1 MSDLRRVTKFQKLQ
15 PGGEGGKGGQV
26 GVGGNTEVRVQGSIS
41 VSRLRAKVF
50 RALTRV
56 RLVLLLPQGRSG
68 SPHFHFTRKHHRN
81 AKCRLDPETAIRSK
95 CTGRRH

>member
-1 MSDLRRVTKFQKLQ
+1 MGGDSKEEGSLGPLCQICGGLQNSRNSSLRR
-15 PGGEGGKGGQV
+15 GGKGGHA

-56 RLVLLLPQGRSG
+56 
-68 SPHFHFTRKHHRN
+68 K
-81 AKCRLDPETAIRSK
+81 
-95 CTGRRH
+95 